1 MTANIR
7 YLYNSDTGIECIY
20 CVDSNISYPLHN
32 HVSVLTVGIVLE
44 GTVVLTSNQGT
55 RAYGKN
61 DMFTILPYEPHTVSA
76 DKNYTML
83 SLCIDKNIIKQCS
96 ADMIYNNIADLLTNV
111 SNIEE
116 ADCCRIMRL
125 LRRKD
130 MLVGFSDWKYV
141 NPSPFINDLKCHL
154 ELFPE
159 IDISIDEMARKAFIS
174 KFHFIRRFKAE
185 VGLSPHRFQIQNRIR
200 KAQRLIHQTETITEV
215 ALTTGFYDQ
224 SHFIKQF
231 EKCVGLSPMAYKSSS
246 DIIRKDTAGQ
256 HKAGINFANR

>member
-1 MTANIR
+1 M
-7 YLYNSDTGIECIY
+7 
-20 CVDSNISYPLHN
+20 
-32 HVSVLTVGIVLE
+32 
-44 GTVVLTSNQGT
+44 VVLTSNQGT

-61 DMFTILPYEPHTVSA
+61 DMFTVLPYEPHTVSA

-96 ADMIYNNIADLLTNV
+96 ADMIYNNIADLLKSV
-111 SNIEE
+111 PNIEE
-116 ADCCRIMRL
+116 ADRCRIMRL
-125 LRRKD
+125 LRRRD

-141 NPSPFINDLKCHL
+141 NPSPLINDLKCRL

-200 KAQRLIHQTETITEV
+200 KAQRLIHQTETITEA

-246 DIIRKDTAGQ
+246 DIIR
-256 HKAGINFANR
+256 INTRRG